1 MKMLQTKIIDASKV
15 NFQALHNSW
24 HSEVI
29 YRVYVK
35 ITWLNQ
41 AFTVYINTICTEYL
55 LQVCMCV
62 CVHKY
67 KKKNGKIVRLSYKVT
82 EGFQNSK
89 SINQQ

>member
-1 MKMLQTKIIDASKV
+1 MIDVSMV
-15 NFQALHNSW
+15 NPQALHNSW

-41 AFTVYINTICTEYL
+41 VFTEYTNTFCAEYL
-55 LQVCMCV
+55 LQLCICV
-62 CVHKY
+62 CINI
-67 KKKNGKIVRLSYKVT
+67 KKNGKIVGLSYKVT